1 MGQIRS
7 KAHTGPKLDLKLTG
21 SKLDLGHVLVPNDL
35 RLTYWFQI
43 RSKAYILVP
52 NKIQGLL
59 AGSISPALHYQ
70 ERT

>member
-1 MGQIRS
+1 MEW
-7 KAHTGPKLDLKLTG
+7 AKLDLRHVKLTG
-21 SKLDLGHVLVPNDL
+21 SKARTGSKLDL

-43 RSKAYILVP
+43 RAKAYILVP